1 MKRFFWWGLFFFC
14 ALGTALAQTAPVLD
28 PRKFTERRI
37 SIRQMRSTDPSCYVI
52 LKNGQPQQEGSD
64 YRHVFFYVP
73 EGSRGGVFHLEVEFG
88 FWRPGDVMQVQDRCL
103 NEVSAP
109 MTIQDDY
116 AYLTIPAGPGHG
128 GNWLDPTS
136 QNPPYTALNTEL
148 SVGQCAPVTL
158 RSHVLFPVIVGMAT
172 DVGEERTSGN
182 FRLNGQPLGTIPMTT
197 YTSGDP
203 TAFQWGSTGS
213 LTADGYLRLE
223 TIPMYDG
230 KTPLTLEYTHNGMA
244 DITDFWMFVGGI
256 GIQAIQNNRFQVI
269 KRNYLGE
276 LVEENYSGDFSQ
288 ARYRIVFTENQYQV
302 WVNDQLIST
311 LDRFVI
317 YYTEAGELSNRDP
330 MPYGSSVTFQP
341 QVSGSQTVG
350 VLIDGAVTVRQ
361 RLHIASPLSVVA
373 DGTGVRCF
381 GESSGQVILSPT
393 GGLAPFT
400 YTQLGLAGQTT
411 AQFGG
416 LAAGT
421 YTFRVQDASGCV
433 ADVGAS
439 VSSPVLLELLAV
451 DSVATSCLGQSTGQ
465 VTLAAQGGQGGYQYR
480 QGASDFQG
488 NNQIGGLP
496 AGTQTFEVRDQAG
509 CIGQTTATLG
519 YRSAWAIE
527 AKSSRAACHG
537 TATGQ
542 LAIESL
548 RPSSGTPRYSL
559 NQMDYQASPIFSQLA
574 AGTYQVWAED
584 AGCQYHLT
592 GLQIQEPTPL
602 VIVTNG
608 VENARCYGETSG
620 RWEAQAQGGTAP
632 YQFSTN
638 GSTYT
643 PNDTFAWTDL
653 GSGTYKLWARDAE
666 GCTTEQLQM
675 ISEPTQLLWTLTE
688 NVEVTCPGTAT
699 GRLVAEASGS
709 NGGFTYFL
717 NGQSSALSR
726 WENLPAGVYQLRAED
741 QRGCTS
747 FIQSEITQPPTL
759 SVSASVVS
767 QIACFGQTTGGLALQ
782 GTGGTPPY
790 QFSIGGDFQAG
801 TLFAGLGAAAYPLGI
816 QDSRGCRHEAPSPQ
830 VIDQPSLLHVQ
841 VEAQAVRCPAGQ
853 DGQLTLQGMGGQGG
867 YQYSTDGVQFQNQGI
882 FGSRAAGTYT
892 FWVRDQAGCQTTTTA
907 TLSEPAPLRFQDW
920 VIEDVRCQGGATGR
934 LKWQASGGTA
944 PYSFSIQG
952 SAYQTF
958 FSLDTLR
965 VGTYQVAG
973 RDARGCSFVSEEKGI
988 SEPAAL
994 VISVDD
1000 VQEVRCFG
1008 GQDGQIRLRAVGGV
1022 SPFEFALQGQGF
1034 SVAATFFNLSAQ
1046 DYTFVGRDGNGCTQP
1061 LRVSMTQPSAYQMH
1075 VQDSQPATCH
1085 GEATG
1090 QIAVLHQGGTA
1101 PYQAWIREDTLRQVQ
1116 PRFLGLG
1123 AADYTVQGMDARGC
1137 RFALSDIT
1145 IGQPQPIQLTWQE
1158 VKAVDCEQYRRGRI
1172 QVLASGSHGGFGYQ
1186 LAGTTTAG
1194 SPFPAQF
1201 SAEGIFDELPTG
1213 EFHIVATDQQ
1223 GCTMAQPVRITAQN
1237 TSIRFAVMAQSPT
1250 QCQQADGVIQI
1261 QDVVG
1266 GRGNYTFIL
1275 NRGQL
1280 GDGRF
1285 SGLSAGVYQ
1294 VTVTDSLCETRQ
1306 EVRLEAPGTPQVVY
1320 EARPIACST
1329 AEAAIDL
1336 SISSQAGEMYEVQWP
1351 GQSFGT
1357 ALSFQPMP
1365 PGISEIQVRATSTGC
1380 LVRIALDIQP
1390 QNKGNLNWVERTSLV
1405 CHEQPKGVLEV
1416 RGSGNL
1422 QYRLGAGPWGASPR
1436 FTSLLAGS
1444 YTVFAQNSVGCLD
1457 SIRASLGQPTRL
1469 QAQTEVTA
1477 NLCHGDS
1484 TGRIQLLASGGVGG
1498 YQFRLGNQ
1506 PWQESPQ
1513 FAQLKA
1519 GPYVVYLQDQN
1530 GCQMIVPTDIQEP
1543 TPVQL
1548 LTAEVIPVRCFGES
1562 NGEIRL
1568 EAMGGTPG
1576 YQFRLL
1582 GEAWQSQGRFAGFVV
1597 GNYGF
1602 EVQDAHQ
1609 CRQEVRVEVAQP
1621 LLLQVNYTEQVSPRC
1636 FEGSDG
1642 LLDVRAQGGNGGYHY
1657 QIGNQAWQ
1665 SSPRFLGL
1673 RQGAY
1678 QIEVRDGKGCLAQT
1692 DMAQL
1697 VHPAVLRAEV
1707 SKQEPRCFGESSGW
1721 LAWQISGG
1729 VGPYTLSVDN
1739 FPTLGTNANRF
1750 RWDDVAAGTYTYRV
1764 RDAQQCDLV
1773 ETVGLPQPSAV
1784 GLQTAITPVLCF
1796 GGATGQV
1803 NVVGLGATPPYTFA
1817 LQPLRSGGPTFQS
1830 NSSFTALAAQ
1840 AYEVWVRDAQGCQFS
1855 QALEVPQPPPLT
1867 LALAQLD
1874 SVRCFGESNGQF
1886 EVKATGGM
1894 PGYVFALGTG
1904 GFQSAS
1910 KFERLGAGA
1919 YRVQVRDMNQC
1930 TATLPEIRLAQPDQ
1944 LDMRLV
1950 KKQNPRCVGEENG
1963 EVLLEALGGN
1973 GLSQFSQDQMAF
1985 QSEAHFTNLKAGA
1998 YVFRVRDWKGC
2009 TASMPVVQLERPSPL
2024 TAQISFAPPTCVGDQ
2039 NGSLQILPTGGAG
2052 NYQAMLWLRDL
2063 PEEKQVWQ
2071 NTAFQGLGA
2080 GIYALQ
2086 VTDALGCVVNLT
2098 TRIPSPSPLQRPTLH
2113 SSGLDLIDVCAK
2125 EWVTLTAGNPGQ
2137 RYFWSHNGQS
2147 LSTETSSLRVREPG
2161 EYSVRV
2167 ENESGCRVSQS
2178 IRITHRPATLAI
2190 DFLIPS
2196 EVYLGDTIV
2205 CLDITRPIPQAWE
2218 WTYPAHAQVMV
2229 NDGQRLVTTVATPG
2243 ESIYKL
2249 AVSDGTC
2256 WYEKEQTVRVVP
2268 RAVVVDDTPLIQA
2281 VQIWPNPS
2289 SGRFQVEVRLRRPA
2303 SVEIQGIRQV
2313 GGQVITTQQGKG
2325 QSMYVWTFDWQV
2337 PSGIYVWVIRAE
2349 NEQVT
2354 HRFIIQR

>member
-1 MKRFFWWGLFFFC
+1 MKRLIWWGLFFFC
-14 ALGTALAQTAPVLD
+14 ALGNALAQTAPVLD

-37 SIRQMRSTDPSCYVI
+37 SIRQMRSTDPSCYII
-52 LKNGQPQQEGSD
+52 LKNGQPQQEGRD

-88 FWRPGDVMQVQDRCL
+88 FWRPGDIMQVEDRCS

-116 AYLTIPAGPGHG
+116 AYLTIPAGSGHG
-128 GNWLDPTS
+128 GNGLDPSS

-148 SVGQCAPVTL
+148 AVGQCAPVTL

-182 FRLNGQPLGTIPMTT
+182 FRLNGQPLGTIPMST

-203 TAFQWGSTGS
+203 TTFQWGSTGS

-223 TIPMYDG
+223 TTPVYDG

-256 GIQAIQNNRFQVI
+256 GIRAIQNHRFQII
-269 KRNYLGE
+269 KRNFLGE

-288 ARYRIVFTENQYQV
+288 ARYRIVFNENQYQV

-330 MPYGSSVTFQP
+330 LPYGSSVTFQP

-361 RLHIASPLSVVA
+361 RLQIAAPLSLATEAV
-373 DGTGVRCF
+373 DVRCF
-381 GESSGQVILSPT
+381 GESSGHVSLVPS

-400 YTQLGLAGQTT
+400 YSQDGLP
-411 AQFGG
+411 AQSSAMFGG
-416 LAAGT
+416 LSAGA
-421 YTFRVQDASGCV
+421 YAFRVQDASGCI
-433 ADVGAS
+433 AEAGAS
-439 VSSPVLLELLAV
+439 VSSPALLELLAV
-451 DSVATSCLGQSTGQ
+451 DSVATSCLGQATGQ
-465 VTLAAQGGQGGYQYR
+465 VTLAAQGGQGGYVYR
-480 QGASDFQG
+480 HGASDFQEG
-488 NNQIGGLP
+488 NQIGGLP
-496 AGTQTFEVRDQAG
+496 AGIQTFEVRDQAG
-509 CIGQTTATLG
+509 CTSQTTATLG

-527 AKSSRAACHG
+527 AKPSRVACHG

-542 LAIESL
+542 LVIESL
-548 RPSSGTPRYSL
+548 RPSSGTPRYAL
-559 NQMDYQASPIFSQLA
+559 NPLDYQSSPLFSQLA

-584 AGCQYHLT
+584 DGCQYQLT
-592 GLQIQEPTPL
+592 GIQIQEPTPL
-602 VIVTNG
+602 VIVTG
-608 VENARCYGETSG
+608 DVENARCFGETSG

-643 PNDTFAWTDL
+643 PNDSFAWTNL
-653 GSGTYKLWARDAE
+653 GSGTYKLWARDAA
-666 GCTTEQLQM
+666 GCVAEQLQA
-675 ISEPTQLLWTLTE
+675 ITEPTRMLWTLTE
-688 NVEVTCPGTAT
+688 QVEVACPGTAT

-709 NGGFTYFL
+709 NGGFSYFL
-717 NGQSSALSR
+717 DTQPSATPR
-726 WENLPAGVYQLRAED
+726 WENLPAGVYQLRVED
-741 QRGCTS
+741 QRGCATS
-747 FIQSEITQPPTL
+747 LQAEITQPPVL
-759 SVSASVVS
+759 SVSASIVS
-767 QIACFGQTTGGLALQ
+767 QIACFGQTTGGLAVQ
-782 GTGGTPPY
+782 GNGGTPPY
-790 QFSIGGDFQAG
+790 QFSLGGDFQEG
-801 TLFAGLGAAAYPLGI
+801 TLFSGLGAGAYRLGI

-830 VIDQPSLLHVQ
+830 VIDQPTALLVQ
-841 VEAQAVRCPAGQ
+841 VEVQEVSCPAGQ
-853 DGQLTLQGMGGQGG
+853 DGQLFLQGSGGQGG
-867 YQYSTDGVQFQNQGI
+867 YQYALDGVEFVSSGL
-882 FGSRAAGTYT
+882 FEGKLAGMYP
-892 FWVRDQAGCQTTTTA
+892 FWVRDQAGCQTTGQVRIP
-907 TLSEPAPLRFQDW
+907 EPEPLRFDHW
-920 VIEDVRCQGGATGR
+920 IIEDVRCHGGATGR
-934 LKWQASGGTA
+934 LQWQASGGTA
-944 PYSFSIQG
+944 PYSFSIRG

-973 RDARGCSFVSEEKGI
+973 RDARGCAFVSEEKGI

-994 VISVDD
+994 VVSLDLFE
-1000 VQEVRCFG
+1000 EVRCFG
-1008 GQDGQIRLRAVGGV
+1008 GQDGHVRLRAVGGI
-1022 SPFEFALQGQGF
+1022 SPYEFALQGQGF
-1034 SVAATFFNLSAQ
+1034 SATATFFNLSAQ

-1061 LRVSMTQPSAYQMH
+1061 LQVAMTQPSAYQMS
-1075 VQDSQPATCH
+1075 VQAIQPATCH

-1090 QIAVLHQGGTA
+1090 QITVQHQGGTA

-1116 PRFLGLG
+1116 PRFLGLS
-1123 AADYTVQGMDARGC
+1123 ASSYTVQGLDARGC
-1137 RFALSDIT
+1137 RFALPELV

-1194 SPFPAQF
+1194 SSYPAQF
-1201 SAEGIFDELPTG
+1201 SAEGIFDQLPTG
-1213 EFHIVATDQQ
+1213 EFHVLATDQQ
-1223 GCTMAQPVRITAQN
+1223 GCSMAQPVRITAQN

-1250 QCQQADGVIQI
+1250 QCQEADGLIQV

-1266 GRGNYTFIL
+1266 GRGNYTFVL
-1275 NRGQL
+1275 NRSQQ

-1294 VTVTDSLCETRQ
+1294 VTVTDSLCEIRQ
-1306 EVRLEAPGTPQVVY
+1306 EVRLEAPGTPQVAY
-1320 EARPIACST
+1320 EALPISCAT
-1329 AEAAIDL
+1329 AEAAIQL
-1336 SISSQAGEMYEVQWP
+1336 AIGPNAGEVYSIQWP
-1351 GQSFGT
+1351 GQSFT
-1357 ALSFQPMP
+1357 AARSFQPMP
-1365 PGISEIQVRATSTGC
+1365 PGISEIQVRAESTGC
-1380 LVRIALDIQP
+1380 VARIALDIQP

-1405 CHEQPKGVLEV
+1405 CHEQPTGALEV

-1422 QYRLGAGPWGASPR
+1422 QYRLGAGPWGESPR
-1436 FTSLLAGS
+1436 FTSLLAGN
-1444 YTVFAQNSVGCLD
+1444 YTVFAQNRVGCLD

-1469 QAQTEVTA
+1469 QAQSEVTA

-1484 TGRIQLLASGGVGG
+1484 TGRIDLVASGGVGG
-1498 YQFRLGNQ
+1498 YQFRLGDL
-1506 PWQESPQ
+1506 PWQGNPQ
-1513 FAQLKA
+1513 FSQLRA
-1519 GPYVVYLQDQN
+1519 GSYRVYLQDQN
-1530 GCQMIVPTDIQEP
+1530 GCQMVIPTDIQEP

-1562 NGEIRL
+1562 NGEVRL
-1568 EAMGGTPG
+1568 EATGGTPG
-1576 YQFRLL
+1576 YQFRRM
-1582 GEAWQSQGRFAGFVV
+1582 GDPWQSNGRFAGFVV

-1621 LLLQVNYTEQVSPRC
+1621 LLLQVNYTELVSPRC

-1642 LLDVRAQGGNGGYHY
+1642 SLEVGALGGNGGYQYH
-1657 QIGNQAWQ
+1657 IGNQAWQ
-1665 SSPRFLGL
+1665 GSPRFSGL
-1673 RQGAY
+1673 RQGEY
-1678 QIEVRDGKGCLAQT
+1678 QIEVRDGKGCMAQT
-1692 DMAQL
+1692 DRATL
-1697 VHPAVLRAEV
+1697 VHPTALKADIT
-1707 SKQEPRCFGESSGW
+1707 KQEPRCFGEANGS
-1721 LAWQISGG
+1721 LAWAVSGG
-1729 VGPYTLSVDN
+1729 VGPYALTVEDQA
-1739 FPTLGTNANRF
+1739 LGTSSDRF
-1750 RWDDVAAGTYTYRV
+1750 VWENVASGQYTYRV
-1764 RDAQQCDLV
+1764 RDAQQCEWV

-1784 GLQTAITPVLCF
+1784 ALQSAITPVLCF

-1830 NSSFTALAAQ
+1830 NPSFTALPAQ
-1840 AYEVWVRDAQGCQFS
+1840 MYEVWVRDALGCQFS
-1855 QALEVPQPPPLT
+1855 QALEVPQPPPLM

-1886 EVKATGGM
+1886 EVKATGGT

-1904 GFQSAS
+1904 GFQSAT
-1910 KFERLGAGA
+1910 KFEALGAGA

-1930 TATLPEIRLAQPDQ
+1930 TATLSEIRLAQPDR
-1944 LDMRLV
+1944 LDIRLV

-1973 GLSQFSQDQMAF
+1973 GFSQFSRDQLAF
-1985 QSEAHFTNLKAGA
+1985 QSEAQFMHLKAGS
-1998 YVFRVRDWKGC
+1998 YIFRARDWKGC
-2009 TASMPVVQLERPSPL
+2009 AASMPVVQLERPSPL
-2024 TAQISFAPPTCVGDQ
+2024 TAQISFDPPTCVGDQ

-2052 NYQAMLWLRDL
+2052 SYQAMLWRRDF

-2086 VTDALGCVVNLT
+2086 VADALGCVVNLT
-2098 TRIPSPSPLQRPTLH
+2098 TQIPSPSPLQRPTLH

-2178 IRITHRPATLAI
+2178 IRITHRPATLAV

-2218 WTYPAHAQVMV
+2218 WTYPAHAQVV
-2229 NDGQRLVTTVATPG
+2229 TNNDQRLVTTVATPG
-2243 ESIYKL
+2243 ESTYKL

-2268 RAVVVDDTPLIQA
+2268 RAVVMDDTPLIQA